1 MGCWCVDG
9 ENVEDRILN
18 GEGRNTQCR
27 TLNVQFSRGS
37 GERAHWVQV
46 LLLLVFAL
54 WTPLP
59 WAWLMVGYAVFS
71 NAPCIAS
78 LRYARLRI
86 EKLLKR

>member
-1 MGCWCVDG
+1 
-9 ENVEDRILN
+9 
-18 GEGRNTQCR
+18 
-27 TLNVQFSRGS
+27 
-37 GERAHWVQV
+37 VQV

-59 WAWLMVGYAVFS
+59 WAWLMVGYAVLS